1 MEAGLAHTS
10 KEPADGPAIRSP
22 GGRLGGFWSLIVTQ
36 FQGAFSDNAL
46 KWLVGFLVLGLGLP
60 QQKRDFLFVLVV
72 PLLFAVP
79 FLLFSMAGG
88 YLADRFSKR
97 SVTIALKCIEIA
109 VMGLATAGLAL
120 GRIELSALALFLLST
135 QAALFGPSK
144 YGLLPELLPESRL
157 SWGNG
162 ILELGTF
169 LAAITGTL
177 AAGLLAQA
185 FRGRQVWSGII
196 FLVISL
202 AGLAASAGISRVP
215 AAAPRKRFRANV
227 LGDVGM
233 QVREIGRDRLLKTAV
248 VGNVFFWF
256 LASLLLLNI
265 VLYAVDV
272 LRVDEAHSSYLLASL
287 SLGIGVGSVV
297 AGYLSERKIEYGL
310 VPIGMLGIAAV
321 CAVLAL
327 PQLRYS
333 SVTICLAVLGLFGGL
348 FAVPVNAL
356 IQHRPEPAQRGG
368 IIAAANLLSFVGI
381 ALQPVAQYAML
392 KLGHPNPSRVFLIS
406 AGITV
411 LATAGLLWMLP
422 DMACRMGWWLLT
434 NTRYRLRVTGRE
446 LLPERDGA
454 VLVLTGPAAGDQ
466 RFIAAAVDRPTR
478 FVVVPDATSS
488 AAIAAALRSREYVC
502 LMRSDQFDARELA
515 RVVQDAC
522 EVANLRSA
530 TLVAVRI
537 ERNKSSQRG
546 PSRWPPLWR
555 GVNVRFASLDN
566 ASH

>member
-1 MEAGLAHTS
+1 M
-10 KEPADGPAIRSP
+10 
-22 GGRLGGFWSLIVTQ
+22 IVTQ

-60 QQKRDFLFVLVV
+60 QQKRDLLFVLVV
-72 PLLFAVP
+72 PLLFAIP

-88 YLADRFSKR
+88 YLADRLSKR
-97 SVTIALKCIEIA
+97 RVTMALKCMEIA

-120 GRIELSALALFLLST
+120 GRIELSAPALFLLST

-185 FRGRQVWSGII
+185 FRGRQIWSGII
-196 FLVISL
+196 FLVISV
-202 AGLAASAGISRVP
+202 AGLATSAGISRVP
-215 AAAPRKRFRANV
+215 AAAPEKRFRANA
-227 LGDVGM
+227 LSDVWT
-233 QVREIGRDRLLKTAV
+233 QVREIGRDRLLRAAV
-248 VGNVFFWF
+248 AGNTFFWF
-256 LASLLLLNI
+256 LASLLLLNV
-265 VLYAVDV
+265 VLYAMDV

-333 SVTICLAVLGLFGGL
+333 SVTICLATLGLFGGL
-348 FAVPVNAL
+348 FAVPLNAL
-356 IQHRPEPAQRGG
+356 IQHCPEPAQLGG

-392 KLGHPNPSRVFLIS
+392 KLGHPDPSRVFLIS
-406 AGITV
+406 AGVTA
-411 LATAGLLWMLP
+411 LATAGLLWLLP
-422 DMACRMGWWLLT
+422 DMARRTGWWLLT

-446 LLPERDGA
+446 FLPERDGA
-454 VLVLTGPAAGDQ
+454 VLVLAGLTAGD
-466 RFIAAAVDRPTR
+466 RKFIAAAVDRPTR
-478 FVVVPDATSS
+478 FLAAPDETSS
-488 AAIAAALRSREYVC
+488 AAIAEALRAREYVC
-502 LMRSDQFDARELA
+502 LVLSEALDARQSA
-515 RVVQDAC
+515 
-522 EVANLRSA
+522 LRFPGPPRI
-530 TLVAVRI
+530 AVRI
-537 ERNKSSQRG
+537 ERGESSRG
-546 PSRWPPLWR
+546 SLFEWPLFWR
-555 GVNVRFASLDN
+555 GVSVRLTPLDMVTY
-566 ASH
+566 

>member
-10 KEPADGPAIRSP
+10 KKPADGPGIRSP

-97 SVTIALKCIEIA
+97 NVTIALKCIEIA
-109 VMGLATAGLAL
+109 VMGLATAGLTL

-144 YGLLPELLPESRL
+144 YGLLPELLPESHL

-177 AAGLLAQA
+177 AAGLLAQT

-196 FLVISL
+196 FLAISL
-202 AGLAASAGISRVP
+202 AGLAASTGISRVP
-215 AAAPRKRFRANV
+215 AAAPKKRFRANV
-227 LGDVGM
+227 LGDVWM

-256 LASLLLLNI
+256 LASLLLLNV

-392 KLGHPNPSRVFLIS
+392 KLGHPDPSRVFLIS

-422 DMACRMGWWLLT
+422 DMAGRMGWWLLT

-454 VLVLTGPAAGDQ
+454 GLVLTGPAAGDR

-478 FVVVPDATSS
+478 FLAALDETSS
-488 AAIAAALRSREYVC
+488 ATIAAALQAREYVC
-502 LMRSDQFDARELA
+502 LMRSDQFDARESA
-515 RVVQDAC
+515 RAVQDAC
-522 EVANLRSA
+522 RAANLGSA
-530 TLVAVRI
+530 TLVAVRV
-537 ERNKSSQRG
+537 ERDKSRLGSPFG
-546 PSRWPPLWR
+546 WPPLWR
-555 GVNVRFASLDN
+555 GVSVRFAPLDN